1 MILFL
6 LCFVPVGALRPFST
20 RSELRAAYVKWA
32 DGRRDELAATYGE
45 IGRWNVS
52 AVTSMRGL
60 FQDCW
65 YFKEDIRSWNT
76 SAVTDMGYMFSRAEA
91 FNHPTGSWDTSAVTD
106 MGHMFDGAEAFNQP
120 IGSWDTSAVTDMGHM
135 FDGALAFNQPI
146 VCWETSAVTYMR
158 YMFNCARSFNQPIGS
173 WDASAVTDM
182 GFMFYLADTFNQPIG
197 SWNTSAVTDMGHMFD
212 GAEDMCNVLLA
223 KDREGQGL
231 CGLTVMI
238 CSRSSGVR
246 TATRIDFICLSRRHA
261 DARSRQTLT
270 ETRAPHDSHRE
281 GTYHRPVVASIPGT
295 PRRHAQVKP
304 TKEFAKM
311 RAALRLEVL
320 RPHTASSFSAT
331 TLRQAV
337 RQASN
342 MQEAIQALNAQAYTI
357 AKNQVVDSGAV
368 AKLSHDTRW
377 RSFADQMWGHYYSMK
392 RAREATLANMFRTW
406 YHETRFQAMSKL
418 ARQHA
423 QRRKRELL
431 QDFLGGAHEAYL
443 RDEYYDKLFHD
454 DSFRPEPMQV
464 VTGVLTEKAQKE
476 NSTFYR
482 PYPVFAYLP
491 DRSTADC
498 LLQIFGH
505 IREAQGLKVSAEKSA
520 ALITMSGGANTRL
533 YFACVWP
540 MATYGVLEAG
550 ITAQGARSLHGMTMR
565 HLRIIARS
573 PVHITHED
581 NERFSLGSTE
591 RATCPLRFDP
601 DKLDEQGGLIHDSDI
616 IQLMEQAQI
625 ITTVFTSTSI
635 SINSSIA
642 SIIVLFESKTPP
654 SMVSFKQRLGKVTL
668 VLMTGLVWLIP
679 IEDVESNDII
689 LFDVFES
696 AETFMMAETLPAGT
710 TISWAD
716 DDESTLM
723 WLRAADILREHAPEA
738 YKCWVG
744 LGLDNCEGAQS
755 KGLQSS
761 LRGLADQKHCTTIL
775 CQEAR
780 KTVWVAGLMS
790 FLLAAAILGRL
801 SKMTCHGLLCQPAP
815 PLKAAA
821 QPNAQVSMLPKV
833 AEAPTHLAQCPDK
846 RIKAYKASPMPSAT
860 GSSCLELVGDMAMT
874 TCHTRNIRTLFQRVH
889 LLSGLSSLSP
899 AQCVITG
906 KAVFSWTASEAYIS
920 LAGELLL

>member
-1 MILFL
+1 MQTTIAWAYVDTQHV
-6 LCFVPVGALRPFST
+6 CFADPCLDAGSPNNTPGMQPSMHMSANRNAACFFYSVLPLDIVVNELPGPKSGGGLRSTEVRVIRIGAVRVGASHTPQHAIHLMAK
-20 RSELRAAYVKWA
+20 RSASEVISRGFGQGNRTSAHHQSEIASPPHDNPGHAEYYQPQPSNTQANHL
-32 DGRRDELAATYGE
+32 GRRVQVLGL
-45 IGRWNVS
+45 ILLF
-52 AVTSMRGL
+52 MR
-60 FQDCW
+60 
-65 YFKEDIRSWNT
+65 
-76 SAVTDMGYMFSRAEA
+76 
-91 FNHPTGSWDTSAVTD
+91 
-106 MGHMFDGAEAFNQP
+106 
-120 IGSWDTSAVTDMGHM
+120 
-135 FDGALAFNQPI
+135 
-146 VCWETSAVTYMR
+146 
-158 YMFNCARSFNQPIGS
+158 ARVGNLRF
-173 WDASAVTDM
+173 
-182 GFMFYLADTFNQPIG
+182 L
-197 SWNTSAVTDMGHMFD
+197 
-212 GAEDMCNVLLA
+212 VLLA
-223 KDREGQGL
+223 
-231 CGLTVMI
+231 VI
-238 CSRSSGVR
+238 CVHSESLAVSAAPVPGAVNIDSG
-246 TATRIDFICLSRRHA
+246 
-261 DARSRQTLT
+261 
-270 ETRAPHDSHRE
+270 
-281 GTYHRPVVASIPGT
+281 
-295 PRRHAQVKP
+295 
-304 TKEFAKM
+304 M
-311 RAALRLEVL
+311 RMLE
-320 RPHTASSFSAT
+320 AG
-331 TLRQAV
+331 RQAV

-357 AKNQVVDSGAV
+357 AKNQ
-368 AKLSHDTRW
+368 
-377 RSFADQMWGHYYSMK
+377 
-392 RAREATLANMFRTW
+392 
-406 YHETRFQAMSKL
+406 
-418 ARQHA
+418 
-423 QRRKRELL
+423 
-431 QDFLGGAHEAYL
+431 
-443 RDEYYDKLFHD
+443 EYYDKLFHD

-505 IREAQGLKVSAEKSA
+505 IREVRSTVASHAKTRARISRSTDLCGGLLITLDLTKAFDAVPRGLIADSIKMLQLSEDLERAFLPCLEGGVYDIRHKGESAQVNSSRGIKQGRKEAPFKWCAATVLLLANLAKSKGLKWIHQHVLAYADDFILRWRYSSVALFTHATKEAAQFLHMLEAQGLKVSAEKSA

-550 ITAQGARSLHGMTMR
+550 VTAQGARSLHGMTMR

-642 SIIVLFESKTPP
+642 SIIVLYAEASRTKLSHRAYGVLRFESKTPP

-780 KTVWVAGLMS
+780 KTVWAAGLMS

-860 GSSCLELVGDMAMT
+860 GSTFPRLV
-874 TCHTRNIRTLFQRVH
+874 
-889 LLSGLSSLSP
+889 SSWWG
-899 AQCVITG
+899 I
-906 KAVFSWTASEAYIS
+906 WR
-920 LAGELLL
+920 